1 MPEPCSPGT
10 PADVIPTARRTLD
23 PRRTPLIAVAA
34 AGFLVVLKA
43 AGAWRTRSLALGSAA
58 LDSLID
64 LFVSAASFL
73 VLARSAR
80 PPDADHA
87 YGHGKFES
95 LAELG
100 QGLFLVGAAGVLVW
114 TAVRRLIEGGA
125 PRQTAWGIAVLLVS
139 LAVGLY
145 VSRTLA
151 RAAEL
156 SGSPALKADSLH
168 YATDLWTNGAALLA
182 LLAVRLTGWSAADP
196 LVALAVAAY
205 VVRTGSSLALEAMGD
220 LSDRGLPVEDL
231 ARVESVVRSFAPRVA
246 GLHDLKTRRSGGQRF
261 IEFHLEIPRATSFED
276 AHALTVEVLR
286 AVERE
291 LPRSKVFVHGDP
303 V

>member
-1 MPEPCSPGT
+1 M
-10 PADVIPTARRTLD
+10 
-23 PRRTPLIAVAA
+23 AVAA
-34 AGFLVVLKA
+34 AGFLVALKA
-43 AGAWRTRSLALGSAA
+43 TGAWLTGSLALGSAA

-64 LFVSAASFL
+64 LFVSGANFL
-73 VLARSAR
+73 VLRRSVL

-87 YGHGKFES
+87 YGHGKFEN
-95 LAELG
+95 LAALG
-100 QGLFLVGAAGVLVW
+100 QGLFLVAAAAGLVW
-114 TAVRRLIEGGA
+114 SGVRRLIEGGA
-125 PRQTAWGIAVLLVS
+125 PRETGWGIAVLAVS
-139 LAVGLY
+139 LAVSLG
-145 VSRTLA
+145 VARILA
-151 RAAEL
+151 RAAER

-168 YATDLWTNGAALLA
+168 YASDLWVNGAALAA
-182 LLAVRLTGWSAADP
+182 LLAVRWTGWWRADP

-205 VVRTGSSLALEAMGD
+205 VFRVGSALALEAMGD
-220 LSDRGLPVEDL
+220 LSDRGLPEQDL
-231 ARVESVVRSFAPRVA
+231 LRIRAVVASFAPRAV

-261 IEFHLEIPRATSFED
+261 IELHLEIPRATSFED

>member
-1 MPEPCSPGT
+1 MIQEPLS
-10 PADVIPTARRTLD
+10 RLD
-23 PRRTPLIAVAA
+23 PRRTPLVAVAA
-34 AGFLVVLKA
+34 AGFLVALKA
-43 AGAWRTRSLALGSAA
+43 TGAWLTGSLALGSAA

-64 LFVSAASFL
+64 LFVSGANFL
-73 VLARSAR
+73 VLRRSAL

-87 YGHGKFES
+87 YGHGKFEN
-95 LAELG
+95 LAALG
-100 QGLFLVGAAGVLVW
+100 QGLFLVAAAAGLVW
-114 TAVRRLIEGGA
+114 SGVRRLIEGGA
-125 PRQTAWGIAVLLVS
+125 PRETGWGIAVLAVS
-139 LAVGLY
+139 LAVSLG
-145 VSRTLA
+145 VARILA
-151 RAAEL
+151 RAAER

-168 YATDLWTNGAALLA
+168 YASDLWVNGAALAA
-182 LLAVRLTGWSAADP
+182 LLAVRWTGWWRADP

-205 VVRTGSSLALEAMGD
+205 VFRVGSALALEAMGD
-220 LSDRGLPVEDL
+220 LSDRGLPEQDL
-231 ARVESVVRSFAPRVA
+231 LRIRAVVASFAPRAV

-261 IEFHLEIPRATSFED
+261 IELHLEIPRATSFED

>member
-1 MPEPCSPGT
+1 MTRNSHP
-10 PADVIPTARRTLD
+10 RLD
-23 PRRTPLIAVAA
+23 PYRTPLVAVAA
-34 AGFLVVLKA
+34 AGFLVALKGT
-43 AGAWRTRSLALGSAA
+43 GAWATGSLALGSAA

-64 LFVSAASFL
+64 LFVSAANFL
-73 VLARSAR
+73 VLRRSAQ

-87 YGHGKFES
+87 YGHGKFEN

-100 QGLFLVGAAGVLVW
+100 QGLFLVAAAVVLVW
-114 TAVRRLIEGGA
+114 SGVHRLIEGGA
-125 PRQTAWGIAVLLVS
+125 PRQTGWGVAVLAGSLLVS
-139 LAVGLY
+139 LGVAHIL
-145 VSRTLA
+145 RQ
-151 RAAEL
+151 AAER

-168 YATDLWTNGAALLA
+168 YATDLWVNGAALGA
-182 LLAVRLTGWSAADP
+182 LLVVRWTGWSAADP

-205 VVRTGSSLALEAMGD
+205 VLRTGSSLALEAMGD
-220 LSDRGLPVEDL
+220 LSDRGLPEPEL
-231 ARVESVVRSFAPRVA
+231 RRIESIVASFAPRAV

-261 IEFHLEIPRATSFED
+261 IELHLEIPRATSFED